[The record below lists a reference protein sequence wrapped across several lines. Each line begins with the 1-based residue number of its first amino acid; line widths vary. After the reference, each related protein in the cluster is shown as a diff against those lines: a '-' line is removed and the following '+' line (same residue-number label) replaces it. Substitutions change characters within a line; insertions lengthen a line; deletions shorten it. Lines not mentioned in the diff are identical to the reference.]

1 MIVDDDVSSG
11 SSGYYWRNIKSDD
24 SCIIEKPADT
34 EQLIKKI
41 NKVIDNR
48 IRKEGK
54 AIEV

>member
-1 MIVDDDVSSG
+1 MVHPDIIDEIEK
-11 SSGYYWRNIKSDD
+11 NDD
-24 SCIIEKPADT
+24 SCIIDKPADT

-48 IRKEGK
+48 ISKEGK